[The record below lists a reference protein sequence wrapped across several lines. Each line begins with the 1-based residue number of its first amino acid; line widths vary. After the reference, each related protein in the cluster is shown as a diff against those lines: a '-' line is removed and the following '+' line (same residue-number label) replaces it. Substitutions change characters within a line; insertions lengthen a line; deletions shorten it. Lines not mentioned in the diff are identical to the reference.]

1 MSQELFIFKKDTDA
15 TGTNRGFVYQYIK
28 TLLQWL
34 QNYHDESDVV
44 IYCEVEDDIKQLD
57 RAANSIKWTQV
68 KSYSSAFNLSGKDL
82 SKTLYN
88 FFVLYLS
95 YGQECGS
102 FSFETNSRPS
112 RKDDLLNEWVSSQPI
127 LENNVELLTKLVVRI
142 RQILQDEAEDNVRS
156 TLAGIVSKIEK
167 LETTNPKTAAA
178 KRKIAKD
185 LDALKAEYESI
196 SKLAKSFLEKMDDVE
211 TLSDFVKRISWEFEK
226 MDPDAALE
234 SLKIKTQALLAQI
247 VPNKKIVKLYF
258 ERFLTEIFLKSA
270 ENDVESRYL
279 NRELI
284 VEIFKETEEELRQY
298 IDHEFIDKIENLG
311 VKIDEGFI
319 NVRTQ
324 LDSLE
329 NKLDVINEKLT
340 PQSEVSMIFPP
351 SADEDE
357 VKKILDSDPEK
368 QSKLEAKI
376 RNIEFSD
383 ETFENNIIKMATE
396 LRCNYLLLLQK
407 LRLGNNHHLHD
418 IIKNLEKLVQIRC
431 TNSVFYNGEQASGF
445 KSGLFWRTFQDDLR
459 MLAED
464 QSRKSKIEIN
474 ETVVFGQM
482 YQMAAE
488 CHLKWNNKG

>member
-34 QNYHDESDVV
+34 QSYRDGSDAV

-57 RAANSIKWTQV
+57 RTANTINWTQV

-95 YGQECGS
+95 YGQQS
-102 FSFETNSRPS
+102 VRFSFETNSRPS
-112 RKDDLLNEWVSSQPI
+112 GKDDLLNEWVSSQPI
-127 LENNVELLTKLVVRI
+127 REENRDLLTKLVVRI
-142 RQILQDEAEDNVRS
+142 GKILKEGAEENVRS

-167 LETTNPKTAAA
+167 LEATNPKTTAA
-178 KRKIAKD
+178 KRRIAKE
-185 LDALKAEYESI
+185 LDSLKAEYESV
-196 SKLAKSFLEKMDDVE
+196 SKLAKSFFEKMEDVE
-211 TLSDFVKRISWEFEK
+211 TLSDFVKRISWIFEK
-226 MDPDAALE
+226 VDPDAALE
-234 SLKIKTQALLAQI
+234 SLKAETLALLAQI
-247 VPNKKIVKLYF
+247 APNKKIAKLYF
-258 ERFLTEIFLKSA
+258 ERLLTEIFLKSA
-270 ENDVESRYL
+270 ENDIESRFL
-279 NRELI
+279 DRELI

-298 IDHEFIDKIENLG
+298 IDHEFIDKIEGLG
-311 VKIDEGFI
+311 VKIDEGFLD
-319 NVRTQ
+319 VRTQ

-329 NKLDVINEKLT
+329 NKLDVINEKIT

-368 QSKLEAKI
+368 QSKLETKI
-376 RNIEFSD
+376 RNIEFRD
-383 ETFENNIIKMATE
+383 VNFENNIIKMATE

-431 TNSVFYNGEQASGF
+431 TNAVFYNGEEASEF
-445 KSGLFWRTFQDDLR
+445 KAGLFWKNFQDDLR
-459 MLAED
+459 LLVED
-464 QSRKSKIEIN
+464 QSRKSKIDIN